1 MNYYDEMKEKLLKN
15 EIYGKAKDYS
25 KERNKVLTYFEVGKL
40 LSEAG
45 KEYGKNII
53 GSYADKLVNDVGKK
67 YNERYLRYMRQFYE
81 MTLEIKWN
89 PMGSILSQS
98 HYKVLLPLKNVDEI
112 KYYIDVCEKRN
123 LTKRELESLIKSKEY
138 ERLSEETKN
147 KLVTNEELSLPDLVP
162 NPILIKSEF
171 DKEKITEYAL
181 KEAILNNLDNF
192 LKQLGNG
199 FLYAGNEYKIKIG
212 NNYNYIDLLLYN
224 FKYKCFVV
232 IELKVTE
239 LKKEHIGQ
247 IQVYMNYIDK
257 NVKDI
262 SDDKTIGIII
272 CSRNNQFIIEF
283 CSDERIFAREFKI
296 TSQKG
301 SVKMNYYGEIK
312 EKLLKNEI
320 YAKVK
325 DYSKE
330 RNKVLTYFEVG
341 KLLSEA
347 GKKYGNDVIGSY
359 AEKLAIEVGKKYN
372 VRTLRRIR
380 QFYNV
385 FKDEK
390 WSPSAT
396 VLTWSHYTELL
407 ALNDINKINY
417 YIDICKKQ
425 SLI

>member
-1 MNYYDEMKEKLLKN
+1 MINYYDEIKEKLLKN
-15 EIYGKAKDYS
+15 EIYAKVKDYS

-89 PMGSILSQS
+89 PMGSILSWS
-98 HYKVLLPLKNVDEI
+98 HYTELLALNDINKIN
-112 KYYIDVCEKRN
+112 YYIDICKKQSLSRN
-123 LTKRELESLIKSKEY
+123 DLRNKIKSREY

-147 KLVTNEELSLPDLVP
+147 KLVTNEELKLPDLVP
-162 NPILIKSEF
+162 DPLLIKSEF
-171 DKEKITEYAL
+171 NIEQLTEYAL
-181 KEAILNNLDNF
+181 KQAILNNLDNF
-192 LKQLGNG
+192 LTQLGNG
-199 FLYAGNEYKIKIG
+199 FSYIGNECKMKVG

-257 NVKDI
+257 NVKDV

-272 CSRNNQFIIEF
+272 CAKNNQFIIEY

-296 TSQKG
+296 TS
-301 SVKMNYYGEIK
+301 
-312 EKLLKNEI
+312 
-320 YAKVK
+320 
-325 DYSKE
+325 
-330 RNKVLTYFEVG
+330 
-341 KLLSEA
+341 
-347 GKKYGNDVIGSY
+347 
-359 AEKLAIEVGKKYN
+359 
-372 VRTLRRIR
+372 
-380 QFYNV
+380 
-385 FKDEK
+385 
-390 WSPSAT
+390 
-396 VLTWSHYTELL
+396 
-407 ALNDINKINY
+407 
-417 YIDICKKQ
+417 
-425 SLI
+425 